1 MDDGN
6 DAGQAARGGAV
17 GPARG
22 EVPHAEVHLT
32 VGDRYHMT
40 KNSLM
45 ETIVDSRRPL
55 TVEQVWRRCAICRKE
70 LPRSVRFQGRRFC
83 YRSDCHSRYQA
94 VAYRRLSVCAMCG
107 VELDHHQKMKGAICD
122 RAQCRGTFFHKSIE
136 HPRRCVVCNRPLG
149 SFEPG
154 VTCPTPL
161 CRSLYREEDLQPEL
175 QKKAAARRKQQEA
188 AMRAFHARIEA
199 LVDGVAPNLG
209 YPDRAL
215 LPLVVVPTNER
226 RSIPQAEERR
236 AALRNRLE
244 PLIRDAGALPPEDE
258 SQDSAELGTQP
269 DPLQAH
275 LVVGACTTC
284 RGSWRLGG
292 GDHAYLSTQTISRYM
307 TKFPDQSPEEIADSY
322 LACVPQS
329 TYADSCVYHG
339 EMGCGL
345 RREMRS
351 ETCLRYH
358 CSGLSGLRKIMA
370 ESGSAS
376 ATFVVSSQGRRVV
389 RSALVE
395 EAGIRRIDELD
406 NPGGSPSAN
415 LID

>member
-1 MDDGN
+1 
-6 DAGQAARGGAV
+6 
-17 GPARG
+17 
-22 EVPHAEVHLT
+22 
-32 VGDRYHMT
+32 
-40 KNSLM
+40 
-45 ETIVDSRRPL
+45 
-55 TVEQVWRRCAICRKE
+55 
-70 LPRSVRFQGRRFC
+70 
-83 YRSDCHSRYQA
+83 
-94 VAYRRLSVCAMCG
+94 
-107 VELDHHQKMKGAICD
+107 
-122 RAQCRGTFFHKSIE
+122 
-136 HPRRCVVCNRPLG
+136 
-149 SFEPG
+149 
-154 VTCPTPL
+154 
-161 CRSLYREEDLQPEL
+161 
-175 QKKAAARRKQQEA
+175 
-188 AMRAFHARIEA
+188 MRAFHARIEV
-199 LVDGVAPNLG
+199 LVDRVAPNLG

-226 RSIPQAEERR
+226 RSIPQDEERR
-236 AALRNRLE
+236 AALRNHLE
-244 PLIRDAGALPPEDE
+244 QLIRDAGALPPEGEGEDG
-258 SQDSAELGTQP
+258 AELGTQP

-284 RGSWRLGG
+284 RGSCCLGG
-292 GDHAYLSTQTISRYM
+292 GDRAYLNAETLSRYM

-358 CSGLSGLRKIMA
+358 CRGLSGLREIMA

-406 NPGGSPSAN
+406 KAGGSPSAN
-415 LID
+415 LIE